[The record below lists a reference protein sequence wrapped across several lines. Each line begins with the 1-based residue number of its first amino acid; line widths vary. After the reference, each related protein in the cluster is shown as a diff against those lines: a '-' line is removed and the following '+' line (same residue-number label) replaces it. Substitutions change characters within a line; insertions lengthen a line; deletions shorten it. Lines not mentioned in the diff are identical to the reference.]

1 MYTVTLSNGTKLE
14 NLVQRGNS
22 FVSDVI
28 VEDSVFE
35 GGLNT
40 VVISDGETSETYMD
54 MMLMSNY
61 VSIVDGKSWFVL
73 GEKTKQQKKEEA
85 LQKEI
90 LELKSALNVL
100 LTGNEA

>member
-73 GEKTKQQKKEEA
+73 GEKTEQQKKEEA